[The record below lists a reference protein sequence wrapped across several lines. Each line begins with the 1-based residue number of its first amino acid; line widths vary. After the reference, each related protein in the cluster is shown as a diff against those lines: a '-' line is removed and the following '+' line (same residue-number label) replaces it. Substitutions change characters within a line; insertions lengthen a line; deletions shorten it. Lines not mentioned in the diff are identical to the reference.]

1 MTRRRAPAPDPAR
14 WRPRHAR
21 RRTPGRDSQR
31 VTDNHRVD
39 AYRVLVIAPLCPPD
53 TVTAV
58 PAVPVPPVRHRP
70 VLALL
75 LTAAIAVA
83 GVAQLA
89 VQLGVQL
96 PPPVGLLFADG
107 SIGYDALFL
116 DGRWWR
122 PWTSQLV
129 HGGPLHL
136 LPNLAVIAVMAWRV
150 ERELGTGALWVVTA
164 SSVAAG
170 ALGIAWLEDLPA
182 IGSSVLAFGL
192 WGAVLASALRV
203 QDAPDRR
210 RRALRYALATVPL
223 LGGLFAASLLAPGTT
238 HVGHL
243 CGLLGG
249 AGAAL
254 GVPAAEPAP
263 SPLRRRGVARDLA
276 VGLLLALAP
285 GLVGATVGG
294 IPSLAGGRRIAVAV
308 DGTPAS
314 LSLPARMARHPTAFA
329 GLPAWRTS
337 VASSGLVFAGLAGRS
352 AVAPAGIDEAEGR
365 LVADEPDSRWPGWTD
380 RAWRL
385 VDPATGRTID
395 RIEEHLRPTAAGTLH
410 VGWRLGEAGSDHRRD
425 LFRSV
430 FDPLRPWS
438 EDGTEPRRSAAEAW

>member
-1 MTRRRAPAPDPAR
+1 MTDT
-14 WRPRHAR
+14 PRVR
-21 RRTPGRDSQR
+21 
-31 VTDNHRVD
+31 
-39 AYRVLVIAPLCPPD
+39 AYRVLVIAPLCPPEP
-53 TVTAV
+53 AAAE

-70 VLALL
+70 VLALV
-75 LTAAIAVA
+75 LTATIAVA

-89 VQLGVQL
+89 VQLGLQL
-96 PPPVGLLFADG
+96 PPPVGPLFADG
-107 SIGYDALFL
+107 SVGYDALFL

-150 ERELGTGALWVVTA
+150 ERELGTGALWVITA

-223 LGGLFAASLLAPGTT
+223 IGGPFAASLLAPGTT

-263 SPLRRRGVARDLA
+263 SPLRRRGAARDLA

-294 IPSLAGGRRIAVAV
+294 VPSLAGGRRTAVPV
-308 DGTPAS
+308 DGTSVS
-314 LSLPARMARHPTAFA
+314 LSLPARMARHPTTFA

-337 VASSGLVFAGLAGRS
+337 VASTGLVFAGLAGPS
-352 AVAPAGIDEAEGR
+352 AVAPGGVDEAEGR
-365 LVADEPDSRWPGWTD
+365 LIADEPDARWPGWAD

-385 VDPATGRTID
+385 VDPTSGRTID
-395 RIEEHLRPTAAGTLH
+395 RIEEHLRPTPAGTLH
-410 VGWRLGEAGSDHRRD
+410 VGWRLGEAGSDHRLA

-430 FDPLRPWS
+430 FAPLRRRS
-438 EDGTEPRRSAAEAW
+438 DDGAGPRRPAAEAW